1 MFQILISKNSTRIA
15 VGYENLSIREAQH
28 PMCPEPSCHD
38 THLHP
43 AFSCMKNE
51 LEELLLLPA
60 LCHCHRELSWGI
72 QAGWGRGSAHPPRES
87 PGPCPEEQERQL
99 GVLDPRSICTCT
111 QIALAGQM
119 ASYKTTCSHQQ
130 CSKHFLLET
139 CFLSGTCRWF
149 PSPTCKF
156 SKIHLLN
163 WLLCN
168 LHMLRFD
175 CEYLKLAIFLK

>member
-1 MFQILISKNSTRIA
+1 M
-15 VGYENLSIREAQH
+15 
-28 PMCPEPSCHD
+28 
-38 THLHP
+38 
-43 AFSCMKNE
+43 E
-51 LEELLLLPA
+51 LEEFLLLPA
-60 LCHCHRELSWGI
+60 LCHCHKELSWGI
-72 QAGWGRGSAHPPRES
+72 QAGWVQGVSTSCRGVPRAWS
-87 PGPCPEEQERQL
+87 WEQERQL
-99 GVLDPRSICTCT
+99 RVLDPRSICTCT
-111 QIALAGQM
+111 QIALAAQM